1 MKEVNALT
9 VFLAGVEVEN
19 VVSIVGGRVFRF
31 ASGIVSN
38 KSAALCGHV
47 NGATV
52 QHNAISPL
60 SCFVKTSF

>member
-1 MKEVNALT
+1 MKEVNALA

-52 QHNAISPL
+52 
-60 SCFVKTSF
+60 